1 MGCYIKPFA
10 LSYGGEHLQRCNTK
24 YPILLLHGMGF
35 HDRLP
40 IHYYWGRIPRVL
52 RKHGASVYFGDQD
65 GNATTMHNARQL
77 VSVIH
82 RILDETG
89 AEKIN
94 IIAHSKGGLEA
105 RYLVSSLGMGD
116 VIASVTT
123 ISTPH
128 NGSITVDRLLEKFP
142 HIIQFGSAVT
152 DLGRRCL
159 GDRNP
164 HTFRVINQF
173 TTDYMH
179 RFNKRNPDDPRV
191 FYQSY
196 AFVMERPLSDPV
208 MAIPNA
214 IVNWFEGENDGLLT
228 PRNAQWTN
236 FRGVYR
242 GTTGRGISHPDETDY
257 RQMHFTRKQPNGA
270 HEISDM
276 AQFYLGIAE
285 DLKRRGF

>member
-1 MGCYIKPFA
+1 
-10 LSYGGEHLQRCNTK
+10 
-24 YPILLLHGMGF
+24 MGF

-52 RKHGASVYFGDQD
+52 RKNGASVWFGDQD
-65 GNATTMHNARQL
+65 GNATTMSNARYL
-77 VSVIH
+77 VRVIR
-82 RILDETG
+82 RILEETG

-105 RYLVSSLGMGD
+105 RYLVSSMGMGD
-116 VIASVTT
+116 VVASVTT

-128 NGSITVDRLLEKFP
+128 NGSVTVDTLLRKFP
-142 HIIQFGSAVT
+142 TIIRIGSAVT

-164 HTFRVINQF
+164 HTYWAICQF

-196 AFVMERPLSDPV
+196 AFVMKKPTSDLF
-208 MAIPNA
+208 MWLPNLVVSW
-214 IVNWFEGENDGLLT
+214 IEGENDGLLT
-228 PRNAQWTN
+228 PASVQWGT
-236 FRGVYR
+236 FKGICRGAGR
-242 GTTGRGISHPDETDY
+242 RGISHCDEIDLRRRPLCKKKGDGVWDIVDVY
-257 RQMHFTRKQPNGA
+257 KAVAAELIQNG
-270 HEISDM
+270 
-276 AQFYLGIAE
+276 F
-285 DLKRRGF
+285 

>member
-1 MGCYIKPFA
+1 MSA
-10 LSYGGEHLQRCNTK
+10 LRCQTK

-52 RKHGASVYFGDQD
+52 RKNGASVWFGDQD
-65 GNATTMHNARQL
+65 GNATTMSNARYL
-77 VSVIH
+77 VRVIR
-82 RILDETG
+82 RILAETG

-105 RYLVSSLGMGD
+105 RYLVSSMGMGD
-116 VIASVTT
+116 VVASVTT

-128 NGSITVDRLLEKFP
+128 NGSITVDTLLRKFP
-142 HIIQFGSAVT
+142 TIIRIGSAVT

-164 HTFRVINQF
+164 HTYWAICQF

-179 RFNKRNPDDPRV
+179 RFNKCNPDDPRV

-196 AFVMERPLSDPV
+196 AFVMKSPLSDPV
-208 MAIPNA
+208 MAIPNM
-214 IVNWFEGENDGLLT
+214 IVRSFEGENDGLLT
-228 PRNAQWTN
+228 PRNAKWTN
-236 FRGVYR
+236 FRGVYT
-242 GTTGRGISHPDETDY
+242 GPTGRGISHPDETDY
-257 RQMHFTRKQPNGA
+257 RQYRFTKQKPAGE

-276 AQFYLGIAE
+276 AEFYLRIAE